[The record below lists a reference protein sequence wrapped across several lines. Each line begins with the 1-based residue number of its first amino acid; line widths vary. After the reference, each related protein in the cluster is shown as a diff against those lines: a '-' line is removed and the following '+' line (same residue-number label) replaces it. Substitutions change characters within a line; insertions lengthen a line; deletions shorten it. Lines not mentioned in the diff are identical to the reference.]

1 MTIVQF
7 VIEDN
12 ANQLPARAF
21 YSCGLSGR
29 YKARLQTIVFAD
41 VVAGTSN
48 RIIRLRSDCF
58 KGTNGTYPRD
68 IVFLNQQT
76 HTLGNPQGEWHFI
89 IEAQSGQIDLE
100 LISSIA
106 YDGTANNI
114 FDVAIITLD
123 VEKLED

>member
-12 ANQLPARAF
+12 NLQLPARAF

-41 VVAGTSN
+41 VVQGTSN
-48 RIIRLRSDCF
+48 RVIRIRSDCF
-58 KGTNGTYPRD
+58 KNTYGTFPRD
-68 IVFLNQQT
+68 IVFLNQSA
-76 HTLGNPQGEWHFI
+76 HTLGNPQGEWNFI
-89 IEAQSGQIDLE
+89 IEAQSGQVDLE

>member
-12 ANQLPARAF
+12 NLQLPARAF

-29 YKARLQTIVFAD
+29 YKASLQTIVFAD
-41 VVAGTSN
+41 VVLGTSN
-48 RIIRLRSDCF
+48 RIIRIRSDCF
-58 KGTNGTYPRD
+58 KNTYGTFPRD
-68 IVFLNQQT
+68 IVFLNQQH
-76 HTLGNPQGEWHFI
+76 HTLGNPQGQWDFI
-89 IEAQSGQIDLE
+89 IEAQAGQIDLE
-100 LISSIA
+100 LISNIA
-106 YDGTANNI
+106 YDGTTNNV